1 VSKYEKKIEIMK
13 KKSCLRENEN
23 KKIFI
28 TNDLTKK
35 ERDKDGYEKRQMQK
49 KKKAIK

>member
-1 VSKYEKKIEIMK
+1 M
-13 KKSCLRENEN
+13 LAWENEN

-35 ERDKDGYEKRQMQK
+35 EREDGYEKRQMQK